1 MRKSMLLAGGLFFA
15 LISCN
20 NPGDKIGDTGTG
32 TTDTLPNT
40 SDAGSTYDTT
50 LTGCYSSISNR
61 DTSALQI
68 DTRGAVI
75 AGPLT
80 YSIFEKDRNVG
91 NFQGEVHG
99 NILTG
104 WYLFKSE
111 GIMSVRQVAWKINGT
126 SLWPGTGD
134 VIQRGDTTLFKDET
148 KLSFDS
154 SNAFRKI
161 PCTL

>member
-1 MRKSMLLAGGLFFA
+1 MQKTKLLLGSVLCA
-15 LISCN
+15 LMACN
-20 NPGDKIGDTGTG
+20 NPGDKIGDAGSSA
-32 TTDTLPNT
+32 TDTLSNT
-40 SDAGSTYDTT
+40 SGAVSVYDTT
-50 LTGCYSSISNR
+50 LTGCYSFISKR

-68 DTRGAVI
+68 ETRGAAI

-91 NFQGEVHG
+91 DFQGEVRG

-111 GIMSVRQVAWKINGT
+111 GMMSVRQVVWKINGT
-126 SLWPGTGD
+126 SLWPGNGD
-134 VIQRGDTTLFKDET
+134 VIQRGDTTLFKDEG
-148 KLSFDS
+148 KLRFDS
-154 SNAFRKI
+154 ANAFRKV